1 MILFLAL
8 AAALPAIDGTP
19 LGVLAPQSLPE
30 RGCAAYLFTSDG
42 KRRFVAYASAETG
55 VLRIVLDGAAAEA
68 TRSAQTG
75 SVGYGLAPSTEY
87 KSAGFTATLDMATT
101 ERADLSAGAV
111 ISQATLR
118 IDRQDQDGVAVPLV
132 GLIGCRT

>member
-8 AAALPAIDGTP
+8 ATATPAIDGTP

-42 KRRFVAYASAETG
+42 KRRFVAFASAETG
-55 VLRIVLDGAAAEA
+55 VLRLVLDGMTADAAR
-68 TRSAQTG
+68 TGQTG
-75 SVGYGLAPSTEY
+75 SIGYGLSPSTQY
-87 KSAGFTATLDMATT
+87 KAASFTATLDMTT
-101 ERADLSAGAV
+101 AERADLSAGAV

-118 IDRQDQDGVAVPLV
+118 IDRAGQDGVAVPLV
-132 GLIGCRT
+132 GLIGCKT